1 MKNCLRFAVSAV
13 ASVALLAGCASRP
26 QAPLALNIVAL
37 NDFHGHLEGGKFSY
51 TSAGAKQP
59 QSLHAGGIGTIGAAL
74 KAWRVEDRE
83 LMLVGG
89 GDLVGASPAIS
100 SMWADEPTLTAMSM
114 LGMRASAAGNHE
126 FDVGREE
133 LLRQQHG
140 GCTSVRPASACKF
153 TPDYRGA
160 GLRYVAANV
169 VDTATGKT
177 LLPAYHIEQAHGVKV
192 AFIGAVIRNTPALV
206 LASGIVGLEFLDEAE
221 SINKAMAGARAD
233 GATVFVVLIREGG
246 HTEEAFDQPDCKQLT
261 GPIVG
266 IVSRLDPAI
275 RLIVSGHTHKGFQC
289 KVDERTVTQ
298 AEMGG
303 HVLSR
308 IRMRVDPS
316 THAVRGISV
325 ENVVMKQGAW
335 PEDSGMT
342 AYLKLVKARS
352 DAALA
357 RPVATLAA
365 SPLKRAATVAGE
377 SALGDLVADAMLD
390 ATRAEGVQIAFMNQ
404 GGIRR
409 DLDTGAGLTLSY
421 GQAQVVLPFAN
432 TLVAMDLTGRQ
443 LRDLLEQQWLRVN
456 EDFDRQMLQVSRGF
470 TYQWSSARPRGDRV
484 VPGSIRL
491 DGVPLS
497 DTRSY
502 RVVVN
507 NFLAE
512 GGDNF
517 PLFRQGSN
525 VRNTG
530 LRDLDSFIDY
540 LSSK

>member
-233 GATVFVVLIREGG
+233 GATVFLRPAGLQAA
-246 HTEEAFDQPDCKQLT
+246 HRPDRRHRQP
-261 GPIVG
+261 
-266 IVSRLDPAI
+266 
-275 RLIVSGHTHKGFQC
+275 
-289 KVDERTVTQ
+289 
-298 AEMGG
+298 
-303 HVLSR
+303 
-308 IRMRVDPS
+308 
-316 THAVRGISV
+316 
-325 ENVVMKQGAW
+325 
-335 PEDSGMT
+335 
-342 AYLKLVKARS
+342 
-352 DAALA
+352 A
-357 RPVATLAA
+357 RPGH
-365 SPLKRAATVAGE
+365 SP
-377 SALGDLVADAMLD
+377 
-390 ATRAEGVQIAFMNQ
+390 
-404 GGIRR
+404 
-409 DLDTGAGLTLSY
+409 
-421 GQAQVVLPFAN
+421 
-432 TLVAMDLTGRQ
+432 
-443 LRDLLEQQWLRVN
+443 
-456 EDFDRQMLQVSRGF
+456 DRQRPYPQGF
-470 TYQWSSARPRGDRV
+470 PV
-484 VPGSIRL
+484 
-491 DGVPLS
+491 
-497 DTRSY
+497 
-502 RVVVN
+502 
-507 NFLAE
+507 
-512 GGDNF
+512 
-517 PLFRQGSN
+517 QG
-525 VRNTG
+525 
-530 LRDLDSFIDY
+530 
-540 LSSK
+540 